1 MGDGYEGVRDY
12 GIVIELLRGNLV
24 EPVTPPTHHVSP
36 QNVLSSSAVIHTA
49 VFFLIL
55 LYCTVLYCTQE
66 SSAVRRD
73 EGAIKEVV
81 GRQRFMKPREI
92 IKMIESGTPPMD
104 KVPPD
109 NQTSPTPDFGL

>member
-1 MGDGYEGVRDY
+1 MGDGYKDY

-36 QNVLSSSAVIHTA
+36 LNVLSSSAVIHT
-49 VFFLIL
+49 
-55 LYCTVLYCTQE
+55 TVLFSYYCTQE

-81 GRQRFMKPREI
+81 GRQRFMKSREI
-92 IKMIESGTPPMD
+92 IEMIESGTPPMD

>member
-1 MGDGYEGVRDY
+1 MGGGYKGVRDY

-24 EPVTPPTHHVSP
+24 EPVTPPTHHVSLL
-36 QNVLSSSAVIHTA
+36 NVLYI
-49 VFFLIL
+49 FFCCYTYICSLLIP
-55 LYCTVLYCTQE
+55 TVLYCTQE
-66 SSAVRRD
+66 SSVVRRD

-81 GRQRFMKPREI
+81 GRQRFMRPREI
-92 IKMIESGTPPMD
+92 IEMIESGNPPMD